1 MNVPSQTLYV
11 GNLNHK
17 TKKHGA
23 RRQAPSFHRPQR
35 GLTQAAWTRV

>member
-17 TKKHGA
+17 TKKNGA
-23 RRQAPSFHRPQR
+23 QQPNFASSRPPTR
-35 GLTQAAWTRV
+35 TDRVWTRV